1 MTRILSLCLLVCLG
15 LPAVAQTP
23 LEQKSSTE
31 PKSLTEPK
39 SSSEPKASVE
49 IKTSMEPKLAPPMC
63 VYKSRNYSE
72 GATVCV
78 QKAMMQTCTIDG
90 AKAVWTNVTDDK
102 LTSRC
107 VAPARRLSKYQQR
120 AIWNRQNIRR
130 EITPATDSSPF
141 CFYTNGK
148 RFCE

>member
-1 MTRILSLCLLVCLG
+1 MIRTLSLGLLLLSG
-15 LPAVAQTP
+15 LPAVAQTLP
-23 LEQKSSTE
+23 EQKPPVEQKNAAE
-31 PKSLTEPK
+31 PK
-39 SSSEPKASVE
+39 
-49 IKTSMEPKLAPPMC
+49 TSAESKPAALLC
-63 VYKSRNYSE
+63 VYNNRKYSE
-72 GATVCV
+72 GANVCV

-90 AKAVWTNVTDDK
+90 TKAVWINVTDDK
-102 LTSRC
+102 LSSRC